1 MRHSV
6 GVALVDIMER
16 VYVISTQEDA
26 VRTVVDI
33 DDEVLDAAR
42 AALGTTTK
50 VETVNRALAEVVA
63 LAARRRD
70 LERLCSGGLPDL
82 GDDALY
88 DAARR

>member
-1 MRHSV
+1 MTHS
-6 GVALVDIMER
+6 GGAAWVDIMTGLE
-16 VYVISTQEDA
+16 VISTQEAA

-33 DDEVLDAAR
+33 DDELLDAAR

-82 GDDALY
+82 GNDALY
-88 DAARR
+88 DAAWQ

>member
-1 MRHSV
+1 MAS
-6 GVALVDIMER
+6 VDIMKR
-16 VYVISTQEDA
+16 ADVISSGEDA

-33 DDEVLDAAR
+33 DDELLAAAR
-42 AALGTTTK
+42 EALGTTTK

-88 DAARR
+88 DAAWH

>member
-1 MRHSV
+1 MRPS
-6 GVALVDIMER
+6 GAAASVDIMASSDM
-16 VYVISTQEDA
+16 ISNGEDA

-33 DDEVLDAAR
+33 DDELLDAAR

-82 GDDALY
+82 GDDDLY
-88 DAARR
+88 DAAWR

>member
-1 MRHSV
+1 MPRSD
-6 GVALVDIMER
+6 L
-16 VYVISTQEDA
+16 ISTEEVA

-33 DDEVLDAAR
+33 DDELLDAAR

-50 VETVNRALAEVVA
+50 VETVNRALAEVAA

-70 LERLCSGGLPDL
+70 LERLCAGGLPDL

-88 DAARR
+88 DAAWR

>member
-1 MRHSV
+1 MKHSV
-6 GVALVDIMER
+6 GVDSIDIMER
-16 VYVISTQEDA
+16 ADVISRREDA

-33 DDEVLDAAR
+33 DDDLLAAAR
-42 AALGTTTK
+42 EALGTTTK
-50 VETVNRALAEVVA
+50 VETVNRALAEVAA

-88 DAARR
+88 DAAWQ

>member
-1 MRHSV
+1 MRLSAAA
-6 GVALVDIMER
+6 GWVDIMKMGE
-16 VYVISTQEDA
+16 VISTQEAA

-33 DDEVLDAAR
+33 DDELLDAAR

-63 LAARRRD
+63 LVARRRH
-70 LERLCSGGLPDL
+70 LERLCAGGLPDL

-88 DAARR
+88 DAAWR